1 MKNITKFL
9 NTIDISKF
17 DESFIKSYNEE
28 SDEEYFFEVDVLFPG
43 KLHDLHNDLLFLAE
57 RMKIEKVEKLAANLH
72 ERPNMLYT

>member
-9 NTIDISKF
+9 NTINISKF

-28 SDEEYFFEVDVLFPG
+28 SDEEYFFEVDVLFPE

-72 ERPNMLYT
+72 ERTNMLYT